1 MNKTQLRE
9 KMESLAEELVNEV
22 ESPEDLKDLN
32 SMLFKL
38 TLEKALS
45 AEMDTHL
52 GYRKHEY
59 AGRNGGNSRN
69 GVTKKRVKTRSWRM

>member
-9 KMESLAEELVNEV
+9 KMESLAEELVSDV
-22 ESPEDLKDLN
+22 KSSEDLKDLN

-38 TLEKALS
+38 TLKKALS

-52 GYRKHEY
+52 GCPQARI
-59 AGRNGGNSRN
+59 RQPQ
-69 GVTKKRVKTRSWRM
+69 WR